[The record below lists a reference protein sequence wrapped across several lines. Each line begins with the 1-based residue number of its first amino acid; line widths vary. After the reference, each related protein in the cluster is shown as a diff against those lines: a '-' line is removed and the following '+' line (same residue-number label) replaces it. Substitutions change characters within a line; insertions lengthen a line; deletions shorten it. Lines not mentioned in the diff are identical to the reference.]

1 MVDIDRGSLGKV
13 VGRFVIIKPG
23 VQGEDCSDQSNIE
36 EEFIHIYQ
44 KHERTER
51 KSKANNYQEWE
62 TMRRK
67 LWCEYGPRFQAW
79 SDRHKLGY
87 QFIWDTRD

>member
-1 MVDIDRGSLGKV
+1 MTDIDRGSLGKV
-13 VGRFVIIKPG
+13 VGRFVIIKPS

-36 EEFIHIYQ
+36 KEFIHIYQ

-51 KSKANNYQEWE
+51 KIDAKNEQEWR

-67 LWCEYGPRFQAW
+67 LWCEYIPLYQAW
-79 SDRHKLGY
+79 ADEHKLDY
-87 QFIWDTRD
+87 QFI